1 MQTYAITTDNT
12 ITVYPTEHEARAAH
26 PGKDSVHF
34 FPSKAG
40 LASLAASWPLSRLAD
55 IWNSFAGEVPF
66 DDLKPVKKFTD
77 RKTAVSRIWDAIQR
91 LEATVAPPARD
102 VAPKKAKAAK
112 QATTKDAAPTAREGS
127 KKAIVIEL
135 LKRPNGA
142 TLQEIMSVTGWMAHS
157 VRGFL
162 SGALTKKMGL
172 TIVSTKRDAG
182 ERAYRIGGFAA

>member
-1 MQTYAITTDNT
+1 MQTYAISTDNN
-12 ITVYPTEHEARAAH
+12 ITAFATHEDALNHGVGSTEGVFASAKE
-26 PGKDSVHF
+26 
-34 FPSKAG
+34 
-40 LASLAASWPLSRLAD
+40 LAKLAAGWPISRLVE

-77 RKTAVSRIWDAIQR
+77 RKTAVSRIWDALQR
-91 LEATVAPPARD
+91 LEATVATPVPN
-102 VAPKKAKAAK
+102 VAPKKAKATK
-112 QATTKDAAPTAREGS
+112 KATTQDAAPAARAGS

-135 LKRPNGA
+135 LKRPHGA
-142 TLQEIMSVTGWMAHS
+142 TLADIMSATGWQPHS

-172 TIVSTKRDAG
+172 SVESTKRDTG